1 MSLFSISID
10 RNESELN
17 FDSDTNPPQ
26 LVSTNNTPLGGGLI
40 AASSD
45 SPQGSIVDVV
55 KDFYWTY
62 SKLTDSRQEV
72 PRIILRELR
81 LKTNALVAQLKYTYG
96 VTSQNI
102 RETAANLQDNPIARN
117 LLNFATNNN
126 SQEIYAKGNDVIN
139 FADKNI
145 KGALDSIPGAVDENT
160 TLNANKSNYLFPYK
174 NLYITKPTGW
184 VFNLP
189 YFDNYSGST
198 NSSFSNDAS
207 NPFLGLLKSG
217 VDLVRGVQE
226 FTSVINAPT
235 KISFV
240 EQSKFFNYPSEGEEI
255 SFSFPL
261 INTGSATFNDVVNNW
276 QLLFLLMY
284 NNKPARKN
292 SSIVEPPVIYEIRIP
307 GVKFMPYAYI
317 SSISVEFQ
325 GSRREL
331 NFNLATTGNLRV
343 DAVPQGPEFA
353 GPASPSLTTSQNK
366 FIPVRAIVPDAY
378 VIRISVKGLIAD
390 TKNTM
395 YNVLDESSIVTTR
408 TLLQDET
415 NPAFNTA
422 LEGIIDRA
430 QAPTNQ

>member
-45 SPQGSIVDVV
+45 SPQGGVVDVV
-55 KDFYWTY
+55 KNFYWTY

-96 VTSQNI
+96 VASQNI
-102 RETAANLQDNPIARN
+102 REGLTNLQNNETARN
-117 LLNFATNNN
+117 LLNLVSNNN
-126 SQEIYAKGNDVIN
+126 AQDIQNNVGQAAEFTDRY
-139 FADKNI
+139 I
-145 KGALDSIPGAVDENT
+145 KAALDTIPGAVDENT

-226 FTSVINAPT
+226 MTSVINAPT

-343 DAVPQGPEFA
+343 DATPQGPEFA
-353 GPASPSLTTSQNK
+353 GPASPSLITSQNK

-408 TLLQDET
+408 TLLQDER
-415 NPAFNTA
+415 NSAFNTA
-422 LEGIIDRA
+422 LEGILDRA
-430 QAPTNQ
+430 QASTNQ

>member
-26 LVSTNNTPLGGGLI
+26 LVSTNNTPIGGGLI

-45 SPQGSIVDVV
+45 SPQGSVVDVV

-96 VTSQNI
+96 VASQNV
-102 RETAANLQDNPIARN
+102 REGLTNLENNETLRN
-117 LLNFATNNN
+117 VLNFATNNN
-126 SQEIYAKGNDVIN
+126 SQNIN
-139 FADKNI
+139 NSVGQVAEFTDKSI
-145 KGALDSIPGAVDENT
+145 KAALDTIPGARDENT
-160 TLNANKSNYLFPYK
+160 TLNASKSNYLFPYK

-198 NSSFSNDAS
+198 NSSFSNDVS

-217 VDLVRGVQE
+217 GDLVRGIQE
-226 FTSVINAPT
+226 ATSVINAPT

-240 EQSKFFNYPSEGEEI
+240 EQAKFFNYSSEGEEI
-255 SFSFPL
+255 SFNFPL

-331 NFNLATTGNLRV
+331 NFNLATTGSLRV
-343 DAVPQGPEFA
+343 DEPQNPAFV
-353 GPASPSLTTSQNK
+353 GPAAPSLVTSQNK

-378 VIRISVKGLIAD
+378 VVRISVKGLIAD

-408 TLLQDET
+408 TLLRDET

-422 LEGIIDRA
+422 LEGILDRA
-430 QAPTNQ
+430 QSLTNQ

>member
-45 SPQGSIVDVV
+45 SPQGGVVDVV
-55 KDFYWTY
+55 KNFYWTY

-96 VTSQNI
+96 VASQNI
-102 RETAANLQDNPIARN
+102 REGLTNLQNNETARN
-117 LLNFATNNN
+117 LLNLVSNNN
-126 SQEIYAKGNDVIN
+126 AQDIQNNVGQAAEFTDRY
-139 FADKNI
+139 I
-145 KGALDSIPGAVDENT
+145 KAALDSIPGAVDENT

-226 FTSVINAPT
+226 MTSVINAPT

-343 DAVPQGPEFA
+343 DATPQGPEFA
-353 GPASPSLTTSQNK
+353 GPASPSLITSQNK

-408 TLLQDET
+408 TLLQDER
-415 NPAFNTA
+415 NSAFNTA
-422 LEGIIDRA
+422 LEGILDRA
-430 QAPTNQ
+430 QASTNQ